1 MDNIINGHRV
11 NAILTTLNKENN
23 ILTVDISV
31 DAFTEKE
38 NKKIKITLEEVMNF
52 LQKKNFKVDKCIKN
66 SSISNESENSLYGSW
81 SFLLKKD

>member
-38 NKKIKITLEEVMNF
+38 NKKIKKIGRAHV
-52 LQKKNFKVDKCIKN
+52 
-66 SSISNESENSLYGSW
+66 
-81 SFLLKKD
+81 